1 MSIEQVGNNIVD
13 LAAARQQRD
22 QSKEKKAEE
31 KDFLLALEKYKA
43 KFEGLNKSFQDIL
56 DDPKIAGEDR
66 VVVRRQIEGN
76 KNEIVRIL
84 FTMSR
89 YRSYDEQL
97 QKIERLLRI
106 FHSIGGETRER
117 VNRSLDNLLLQ
128 LEDFRKVFINY
139 GISEEAEKVA
149 VLKERI
155 SRGLLENDKRIDNVS
170 DRGLQSAE
178 QKDAFATDVEL
189 FESLLSKM
197 KPEGEYDLGLVE
209 EAKRV
214 IEDFSEY
221 VDAFRAFGALDKLE
235 QYRKMHDTLTEAL
248 AQYER
253 RDTSNE

>member
-1 MSIEQVGNNIVD
+1 MADEDKIVV
-13 LAAARQQRD
+13 Q
-22 QSKEKKAEE
+22 
-31 KDFLLALEKYKA
+31 
-43 KFEGLNKSFQDIL
+43 
-56 DDPKIAGEDR
+56 
-66 VVVRRQIEGN
+66 RQI
-76 KNEIVRIL
+76 KMNEEEVRSIL
-84 FTMSR
+84 FTKGR

-221 VDAFRAFGALDKLE
+221 VDAFRAFGAIDKLE

-253 RDTSNE
+253 RDVSNE